1 MLWKYFNLINGPYF
15 IKIMVNLN
23 SFHVAAG
30 SLYVDKFQPTE
41 AYALLGT
48 CVGVT
53 LHAPEAAMSGMIH
66 LLLPDST
73 QAAGK
78 CQPERY
84 ATTGLPMLLNHFL
97 KAGIHPESL
106 KACIAGGA
114 IIGPINRIDLHLD
127 IGGRTVEAVNAFL
140 KKARIPIEKS
150 ETGGYITRRLT
161 LNMQN
166 GSSSIEPAFLQTSP
180 AGENACMITRD
191 RIVRI
196 METLRPIPQIALKI
210 LRRLGEDACDLR
222 TVASEVQKDQVLSA
236 KTLRLCNSS
245 LFFHNTPVESIVQ
258 ALILLGW
265 NEFSKLVVSVCVEDQ
280 FCPPSQ
286 GYSLCKGGLYYHA
299 LTVAVISEELA
310 RRTGQADPM
319 TAYIAGLLHDIGK
332 VVLDQCVA
340 SSHPIFYQ
348 TIHKTGQPAEKVEKE
363 IFGIDHCEAG
373 SWLAESWMLPETLQE
388 AIRCHHTPEL
398 ASRYDKLVN
407 IVHMADLLAGGF
419 DPTLKTQP
427 ADTRNLRQHLEKI
440 GCDIEK
446 FAELVDLIPGE
457 LLAFT
462 R

>member
-1 MLWKYFNLINGPYF
+1 MTH
-15 IKIMVNLN
+15 LN
-23 SFHVAAG
+23 SFHVVAG
-30 SLYVDKFQPTE
+30 SLYVGNSQPTE

-66 LLLPDST
+66 LLLPDPT
-73 QAAGK
+73 QPAGK
-78 CQPERY
+78 YQPERY
-84 ATTGLPMLLNHFL
+84 AATGLPILLNHFL
-97 KAGIHPESL
+97 KAGIQPDRL

-114 IIGPINRIDLHLD
+114 IIGPVHKIDLHLD

-140 KKARIPIEKS
+140 KNAGIRVEKS

-166 GSSSIEPAFLQTSP
+166 GNCCIEPAFLQTDATQET
-180 AGENACMITRD
+180 AGVISRD
-191 RIVRI
+191 QII
-196 METLRPIPQIALKI
+196 GSMEKLRPIPQIALKI
-210 LRRLGEDACDLR
+210 LRRLGENTCDLR
-222 TVASEVQKDQVLSA
+222 TVAPEVQKDQVLTA
-236 KTLRLCNSS
+236 KILKLCNSP
-245 LFFHNTPVESIVQ
+245 LFFHKEPVESIVQ

-265 NEFSKLVVSVCVEDQ
+265 NEFSKIVISVCVQDQ
-280 FCPPSQ
+280 FLLASQ

-299 LTVAVISEELA
+299 VAVAVISEALA

-319 TAYIAGLLHDIGK
+319 TAYVAGLIHDIGK

-340 SSHPIFYQ
+340 SIQPVFYRTLHQ
-348 TIHKTGQPAEKVEKE
+348 TGQLAEKVEKE
-363 IFGIDHCEAG
+363 LFGIDHCEAG
-373 SWLAESWMLPETLQE
+373 GWLAESWMLPETLQE

-398 ASRYDKLVN
+398 VCHQDKLVN

-427 ADTRNLRQHLEKI
+427 PNTQNLRRHLEKI
-440 GCDIEK
+440 GCDAEK
-446 FAELVDLIPGE
+446 FAELVDLMPFE
-457 LLAFT
+457 FLTFV

>member
-1 MLWKYFNLINGPYF
+1 MLWKYFNLINRSYL
-15 IKIMVNLN
+15 IKIMTHLN

-30 SLYVDKFQPTE
+30 SLYIDKSQPIE

-53 LHAPEAAMSGMIH
+53 MHAPEAAMSGMIH

-73 QAAGK
+73 QTAGK

-84 ATTGLPMLLNHFL
+84 ATSGLPILLNHFL
-97 KAGIHPESL
+97 KAGIQPESL

-114 IIGPINRIDLHLD
+114 ITGPVNKIDLCLD

-140 KKARIPIEKS
+140 KKARIRVEKS

-166 GSSSIEPAFLQTSP
+166 GNSSIEPAFLQTSP
-180 AGENACMITRD
+180 AQENACTISRD
-191 RIVRI
+191 RIISI
-196 METLRPIPQIALKI
+196 MEALRPIPQIALKI
-210 LRRLGEDACDLR
+210 LRRLGEDAYDLR

-236 KTLRLCNSS
+236 KTLKLCNSS
-245 LFFHNTPVESIVQ
+245 LFFHKTPVESIVQ

-280 FCPPSQ
+280 FCVSSQ

-299 LTVAVISEELA
+299 LAVAIISEALA
-310 RRTGQADPM
+310 HHTGQADPM

-340 SSHPIFYQ
+340 SSHPVFYR
-348 TIHKTGQPAEKVEKE
+348 TIHKTRQPAEKVEKE
-363 IFGIDHCEAG
+363 LFGIDHCEAG
-373 SWLAESWMLPETLQE
+373 GWLAESWMLPETLQE
-388 AIRCHHTPEL
+388 AIRFHHAPEL
-398 ASRYDKLVN
+398 AVHHDKLIG

-427 ADTRNLRQHLEKI
+427 TDTQNLRLHLEKI
-440 GCDIEK
+440 GCNMEK

-457 LLAFT
+457 LLAFP